1 MTVSFNY
8 KWFFS
13 VLLSLAIQ
21 VMFLRDMAIAN
32 VAFCFI
38 YTWFLVKAPMKVNP
52 LIFLLLTMLPRFCE
66 IWLVADS
73 GLFYLY

>member
-21 VMFLRDMAIAN
+21 VMLFTQFSTLKYVYVIKNRLAIQQASLE
-32 VAFCFI
+32 ASKPKI
-38 YTWFLVKAPMKVNP
+38 
-52 LIFLLLTMLPRFCE
+52 E
-66 IWLVADS
+66 
-73 GLFYLY
+73 